1 MDGQLDLAGEAD
13 ASDIGPWILAR
24 SIDEAM
30 NFQLTPLPSE
40 PVTDPSVSSKLA
52 SSEGTAAPSTGTGS
66 GGSAA
71 GSSMASTLIT
81 GKPNQMPDKAVEKWR
96 RNGSIKIDEA

>member
-1 MDGQLDLAGEAD
+1 MDGQLDLDEEAD
-13 ASDIGPWILAR
+13 TSDLGPWILAR
-24 SIDEAM
+24 GIDEAM

-40 PVTDPSVSSKLA
+40 PGAGSTSSKLA